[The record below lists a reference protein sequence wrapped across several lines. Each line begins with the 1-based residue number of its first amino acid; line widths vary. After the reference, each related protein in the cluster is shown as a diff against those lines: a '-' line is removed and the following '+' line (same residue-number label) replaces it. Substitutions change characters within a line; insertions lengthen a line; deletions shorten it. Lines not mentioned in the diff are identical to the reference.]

1 MIDWDKLIEERNVWV
16 ARNFPNARTPLD
28 SFLGC
33 IEELGELVY
42 YLDQFCLI
50 KGWDYENIVEDTW
63 HTVSQRDWI
72 NNSIDGSAA

>member
-33 IEELGELVY
+33 IEELGELTSEVTTRCT
-42 YLDQFCLI
+42 LP
-50 KGWDYENIVEDTW
+50 
-63 HTVSQRDWI
+63 QRRMQLAI
-72 NNSIDGSAA
+72 